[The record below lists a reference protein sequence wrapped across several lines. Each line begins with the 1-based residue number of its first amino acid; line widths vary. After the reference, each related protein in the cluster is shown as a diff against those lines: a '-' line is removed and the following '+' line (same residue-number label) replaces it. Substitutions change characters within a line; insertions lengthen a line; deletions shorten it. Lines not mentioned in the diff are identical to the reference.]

1 VASTTR
7 ASIAREFY
15 DAFQRVELDRW
26 DAIVDENVFVNGP
39 AGRGISGLRTLKD
52 WAGAFAT
59 LGKQIDLT
67 DEHVALDEDGN
78 GRGFVVIN
86 LHWKHDHDF
95 MGLAP
100 TGREGTSV
108 EFLVFAIENERIT
121 KIDVADH
128 SVDLPI
134 YLWQRNVPLPHHVLP
149 DAIVVGVDRRE

>member
-1 VASTTR
+1 VTSTTD
-7 ASIAREFY
+7 ATIAREFY
-15 DAFQRVELDRW
+15 EAFQRVELDRW
-26 DAIVDENVFVNGP
+26 DAIVDQNVLINSP
-39 AGRGISGLRTLKD
+39 IGRGVSGLRTLKD

-67 DEHVALDEDGN
+67 DEHVALDEAGN
-78 GRGFVVIN
+78 GRGFIVIN

-95 MGLAP
+95 MGLAA

-108 EFLVFAIENERIT
+108 EFLVFGIENGRIT

-134 YLWQRNVPLPHHVLP
+134 YLWERNFPMPHHVRP
-149 DAIVVGVDRRE
+149 DAIVAGVDRRG